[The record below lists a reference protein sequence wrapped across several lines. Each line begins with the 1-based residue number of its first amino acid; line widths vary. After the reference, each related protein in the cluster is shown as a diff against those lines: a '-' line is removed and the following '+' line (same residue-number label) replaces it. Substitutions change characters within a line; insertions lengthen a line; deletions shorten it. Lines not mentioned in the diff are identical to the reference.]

1 MIIDIK
7 LCQIYKKKSYLCNLT
22 DHIQQIRNQSED
34 NDIPQEPENLRFAPI
49 IMFILDFGFLI
60 DIIDNIITHSP

>member
-1 MIIDIK
+1 MQFCIK
-7 LCQIYKKKSYLCNLT
+7 VVVSNRSTNTQPILKLYFP
-22 DHIQQIRNQSED
+22 D
-34 NDIPQEPENLRFAPI
+34 EPENLRFAPI